1 MFESADT
8 RLAPS
13 DGPYEPEIAAA
24 LKRVMP
30 PGLEPLKL
38 FRVMAHSPRVL
49 QRMFAGSLLDKG
61 PLTLRQRELI
71 ILRSCARCNSE
82 YEWGVHVAFFAGK
95 AGLSDREVIASRE
108 QQYSSWTK
116 SDGLLLKLV
125 DELHD
130 DADVSDQL
138 WAALSEEF
146 STEQLLE
153 MVALA
158 GYYHTI
164 SFMTNAFRIGKEDFS
179 PGFDSGAGKDLQA
192 ATN

>member
-95 AGLSDREVIASRE
+95 AGLSDSEVSASRE

-116 SDGLLLKLV
+116 SEGLLLKLV

-179 PGFDSGAGKDLQA
+179 PGFDSGASKDLQA

>member
-13 DGPYEPEIAAA
+13 DGPYEPDVAAA

-30 PGLEPLKL
+30 AGHEPLKL

-61 PLTLRQRELI
+61 SLTLRQRELI

-95 AGLSDREVIASRE
+95 AGFSDDEIRASRE
-108 QQYSSWTK
+108 LQYSSWIE
-116 SDGLLLKLV
+116 SEGLLLRLV

-130 DADVSDQL
+130 NADVSDQL
-138 WAALSEEF
+138 WAALSQEF
-146 STEQLLE
+146 RAEQLLE

-164 SFMTNAFRIGKEDFS
+164 SFMTNAFRIEKEDFS
-179 PGFDSGAGKDLQA
+179 PGFGSGVDRGLQA
-192 ATN
+192 VPN

>member
-95 AGLSDREVIASRE
+95 AGLSDSEVSASRE

-116 SDGLLLKLV
+116 SEGLLLKLV

-179 PGFDSGAGKDLQA
+179 PGFDSGASKDLHA